1 MNKIRG
7 FQSVNRKICITN
19 DTLSLSEYIADLDD
33 IDQYNCWLDLETQT
47 GYNHMFTGTFEE
59 FRKGEIKSRFTATI
73 TRCADNACMGSV
85 FVSPENGL
93 PDLAIMMYKPYR
105 NQGFG
110 TMAFSLGVKYCFET
124 LKLDKIFAGCYED
137 NVASMKMLKKCGFQ
151 SNSEGNQKE
160 KHYLTGENI
169 IQYDFVI
176 YNI

>member
-1 MNKIRG
+1 M
-7 FQSVNRKICITN
+7 NRKIYISN
-19 DTLSLSEYIADLDD
+19 DILNLSEYIVDPDD
-33 IDQYNCWLDLETQT
+33 IDLYNCWLDPETQT
-47 GYNHMFTGTFEE
+47 GYNHKFTKSFEE
-59 FRKGEIKSRFTATI
+59 FREGEIKSRFIATI
-73 TRCADNACMGSV
+73 MRCADNACIGSV
-85 FVSPENGL
+85 FVSPENCL

-151 SNSEGNQKE
+151 PHPEGNQNE

-169 IQYDFVI
+169 IQYDFVV
-176 YNI
+176 YKN